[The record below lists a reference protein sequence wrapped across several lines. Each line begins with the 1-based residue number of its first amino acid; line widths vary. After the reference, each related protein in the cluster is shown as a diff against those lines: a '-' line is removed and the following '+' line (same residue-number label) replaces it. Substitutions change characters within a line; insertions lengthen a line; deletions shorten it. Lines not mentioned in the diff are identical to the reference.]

1 MTPPDDAPL
10 VVLSAT
16 ASPPWLD
23 ALPDAFAAL
32 WGQAP
37 WVPADDRLAV
47 ELATTEIAANIVRH
61 SPAPETVEVRAEL
74 DAGAGRVV
82 VVLRDTATRRRRRPR
97 PHDAAPRGR
106 VRARG
111 SRSRG
116 RASTGSSTAGSRGPR
131 ATSGASNAACAPP
144 EAAPAASVGASRA
157 RRPGRGAGSRRCRW
171 SSRSA

>member
-82 VVLRDTATRRRRRPR
+82 VVLRDTAP
-97 PHDAAPRGR
+97 AAAGAVDRGMPPPE
-106 VRARG
+106 AEAGRG
-111 SRSRG
+111 LARG
-116 RASTGSSTAGSRGPR
+116 RAGVDRLEHRWVAGTSGNEWRLERRVRTAGGGP
-131 ATSGASNAACAPP
+131 G
-144 EAAPAASVGASRA
+144 G
-157 RRPGRGAGSRRCRW
+157 
-171 SSRSA
+171 

>member
-82 VVLRDTATRRRRRPR
+82 VVLRDTAP
-97 PHDAAPRGR
+97 AADVDLDRTMP
-106 VRARG
+106 
-111 SRSRG
+111 
-116 RASTGSSTAGSRGPR
+116 
-131 ATSGASNAACAPP
+131 PP
-144 EAAPAASVGASRA
+144 EAES
-157 RRPGRGAGSRRCRW
+157 GRGLALARACVARLAHRWVAWTSGNAWRGDGRGRRAGGGPGG
-171 SSRSA
+171 